1 MNGVLELI
9 PEIVLYDFVALAAG
23 ITFIVVW
30 MVWRHFAPPGPGQ
43 ILGHYEIQGFHAG
56 GNLFKRIEGR
66 LVDATEHFFSP
77 DIAYK
82 FKQGVLEDVDL
93 VLQRSSIK
101 DKAGL
106 EEARKWFKDCNDLTE
121 MGRVLVAREKLAKH
135 VLVQYGNVEPISNYV
150 STEEDR
156 KFSFGFGF
164 ESKGTIHGDIYS
176 FPQPWEAWKIGKCQV
191 HLFRPYNKKGEA
203 EEVKYPEELAKM
215 MLYAPLVV
223 ENRELRKSKDRQLE
237 QKDHIISKLT
247 EENERLS
254 ALADTYKSML
264 STPEG
269 EGEGK
274 VSLKTGGF
282 GIIDVLL
289 LGIPFLIGYY
299 LADYLGYD
307 ILLGV
312 VGGLIAGVGLV
323 YLRLRR

>member
-9 PEIVLYDFVALAAG
+9 PEIVLYAFVALAAS
-23 ITFIVVW
+23 ISLIVVW
-30 MVWRHFAPPGPGQ
+30 MVWRYFAPPGPGQ

-56 GNLFKRIEGR
+56 GDLFKRIEGR
-66 LVDATEHFFSP
+66 LVDATEFFFSS

-82 FKQGVLEDVDL
+82 FKQAVLEDVDL

-106 EEARKWFKDCNDLTE
+106 EEARKWFKDCNDLTG

-176 FPQPWEAWKIGKCQV
+176 FPQPWEVWKIGKCQV
-191 HLFRPYNKKGEA
+191 HLFKPHSKNNPS
-203 EEVKYPEELAKM
+203 EEVNPPEELAKM
-215 MLYAPLVV
+215 MLYAPMVV
-223 ENRELRKSKDRQLE
+223 ESRELRKSMERQLE
-237 QKDHIISKLT
+237 QKDHTITDLT
-247 EENERLS
+247 EKNERLS

-269 EGEGK
+269 GEGK
-274 VSLKTGGF
+274 SVSLKTGGF
-282 GIIDVLL
+282 GIIDVLF
-289 LGIPFLIGYY
+289 LGIPSFIGYY
-299 LADYLGYD
+299 LADYLGID
-307 ILLGV
+307 ILFGV

-323 YLRLRR
+323 YWRLRR